1 MAISWS
7 NLVDNMTD
15 GIDKIKYES
24 VNDNFIKYKCL
35 FCNKIYWNKIDET
48 IKKRFNNTF
57 KFSNND
63 FNKSIFLLGKGVYPD
78 EYMDDWEKFAK
89 TALHEKED
97 FYSNLNM
104 EDIADADYIYE
115 KRVCKDFRKLR
126 LKICH

>member
-1 MAISWS
+1 MAISS
-7 NLVDNMTD
+7 PNLVDNLTD

-35 FCNKIYWNKIDET
+35 SCNKIYLNKIDET

-57 KFSNND
+57 KVSNND
-63 FNKSIFLLGKGVYPD
+63 FNKYIFLLEKGVYPY
-78 EYMDDWEKFAK
+78 EYMDDWEKF
-89 TALHEKED
+89 TEPALHEKED

-115 KRVCKDFRKLR
+115 KIVCKDFRKLR
-126 LKICH
+126 LKICL

>member
-7 NLVDNMTD
+7 NLVDNITD
-15 GIDKIKYES
+15 GIDKIKYER

-63 FNKSIFLLGKGVYPD
+63 FNKSIFMLGKGVYPD
-78 EYMDDWEKFAK
+78 EYMDDWEKFTK

-115 KRVCKDFRKLR
+115 KIVCKDIRKFC